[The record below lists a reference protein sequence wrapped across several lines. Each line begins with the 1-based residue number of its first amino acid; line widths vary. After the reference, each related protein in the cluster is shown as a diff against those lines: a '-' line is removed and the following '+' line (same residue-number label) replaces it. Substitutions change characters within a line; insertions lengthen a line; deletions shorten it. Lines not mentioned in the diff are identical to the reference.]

1 METSNPETLKFSSLT
16 ALRSGLTQPA
26 RGPVVMLYSL
36 TLHVT
41 VFTLSQHHPL
51 PCHIFTSPLADQV
64 AITLNDMNVPCP
76 LIHCSI
82 HSATILITIT
92 SDPRYSGMLRTLDW

>member
-41 VFTLSQHHPL
+41 VFT
-51 PCHIFTSPLADQV
+51 CHIIIPYHVIFLPH
-64 AITLNDMNVPCP
+64 P
-76 LIHCSI
+76 
-82 HSATILITIT
+82 
-92 SDPRYSGMLRTLDW
+92 